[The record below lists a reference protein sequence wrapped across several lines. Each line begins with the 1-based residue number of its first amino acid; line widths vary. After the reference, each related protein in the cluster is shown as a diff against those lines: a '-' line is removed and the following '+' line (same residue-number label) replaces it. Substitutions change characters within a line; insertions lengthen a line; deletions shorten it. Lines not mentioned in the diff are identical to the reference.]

1 MKKIKFIVLFL
12 FTFSVFSQQK
22 ITLEECYN
30 LVQQNYPLA
39 QQTKLL
45 EKQSN
50 FTLEAIKTEKLPQF
64 DFASQATYQS
74 DVIEVPIP
82 NSNITP
88 LNKDQYRATLNVN
101 QLIYGGGQINAAL
114 KEKTADL
121 LTKQK
126 QVEVNLYGLKS
137 QVNQLYFSILLV
149 QEKELLLKAKKRQL
163 QEKLSEVQSGI
174 KNGIIIP
181 SSDKVL
187 QAELLKL
194 EQAFTALKFQKENL
208 YSTLSSIIGI
218 AIKPTTTLEKPIIS
232 IVSEVNIQRPEIA
245 LFDFK
250 KSQIEASQELLT
262 KQTAPKLMGFATGG
276 YGNPGLNMLDNSFQS
291 FYITGVKLNWKL
303 FDWKAT
309 KKKRDALEVSKEIVS
324 NEAEIFDL
332 QTHIALQNQQKEIE
346 KLEAFISTDSAI
358 IALRNEVLETTASQL
373 KNGVI
378 TSSVYITELTNLY
391 EDENALSTHKIELLM
406 AKANYNTIKG
416 NSILKK

>member
-1 MKKIKFIVLFL
+1 MKKIIFILQFL
-12 FTFSVFSQQK
+12 LSFSVFSQQK
-22 ITLEECYN
+22 ITLQECYD

-39 QQTKLL
+39 QQTMLL
-45 EKQSN
+45 EKQTN
-50 FTLEAIKTEKLPQF
+50 FSLEALKTEKLPQF
-64 DFASQATYQS
+64 DLASQATYQS

-88 LNKDQYRATLNVN
+88 LNKDQYRATLNVH

-114 KEKTADL
+114 KEKKADL

-126 QVEVNLYGLKS
+126 QIEVNLYGLKS

-149 QEKELLLKAKKRQL
+149 QEKEFILKAKKEQL

-174 KNGIIIP
+174 KNGMILP

-194 EQAFTALKFQKENL
+194 EQAFTSLKFQKENL
-208 YSTLSSIIGI
+208 YDTLSALLGI
-218 AIKPTTTLEKPIIS
+218 PLDTNISLDKPMIS
-232 IVSEVNIQRPEIA
+232 ISSKDEIQRPEIA

-250 KSQIEASQELLT
+250 KSQIEASEELLT

-276 YGNPGLNMLDNSFQS
+276 YGNPGLNMLDNSFQG

-303 FDWKAT
+303 FDWNAV
-309 KKKRDALEVSKEIVS
+309 KKKRDALAVSKEIFS

-332 QTHIALQNQQKEIE
+332 QTHIALQDQQKEIE

-391 EDENALSTHKIELLM
+391 EDQNALSTHKIELLL
-406 AKANYNTIKG
+406 AKANYNTMKE
-416 NSILKK
+416 N

>member
-1 MKKIKFIVLFL
+1 MKKIIFILQFL
-12 FTFSVFSQQK
+12 LSFSVFSQQK
-22 ITLEECYN
+22 ITLQECYD

-39 QQTKLL
+39 QQTMLL
-45 EKQSN
+45 EKQTN
-50 FTLEAIKTEKLPQF
+50 FSLEALKTEKLPQF
-64 DFASQATYQS
+64 DLASQATYQS

-88 LNKDQYRATLNVN
+88 LNKDQYRATLNVH

-114 KEKTADL
+114 KEKKADL

-126 QVEVNLYGLKS
+126 QIEVNLYGLKS

-149 QEKELLLKAKKRQL
+149 QEKEFILKAKKEQL

-174 KNGIIIP
+174 KNGMILP

-194 EQAFTALKFQKENL
+194 EQAFTSLKFQKENL
-208 YSTLSSIIGI
+208 YDTLSALLGI
-218 AIKPTTTLEKPIIS
+218 PLDTNISLDKPMIS
-232 IVSEVNIQRPEIA
+232 ISSKDEIQRPEIA

-250 KSQIEASQELLT
+250 KSQIEASEELLT

-276 YGNPGLNMLDNSFQS
+276 YGNPGLNMLDNSFQG

-303 FDWKAT
+303 FDWNAV
-309 KKKRDALEVSKEIVS
+309 KKKRDALAVSKEIFS

-332 QTHIALQNQQKEIE
+332 QTHIALQDQQKEIE

-391 EDENALSTHKIELLM
+391 EDQNALSTHKIELLL
-406 AKANYNTIKG
+406 AKANYNTMKG
-416 NSILKK
+416 N

>member
-1 MKKIKFIVLFL
+1 MKKIIFILPFL
-12 FTFSVFSQQK
+12 LSFSVFSQQK
-22 ITLEECYN
+22 ITLQECYD
-30 LVQQNYPLA
+30 LMQQNYPLA

-45 EKQSN
+45 EKQTN

-64 DFASQATYQS
+64 DLASQATYQS

-82 NSNITP
+82 NSNIRP

-114 KEKTADL
+114 KEKKADL

-126 QVEVNLYGLKS
+126 QIEVNLYGLKS
-137 QVNQLYFSILLV
+137 QVNQLYFSVLLV
-149 QEKELLLKAKKRQL
+149 QEKEFILKAKKEQL
-163 QEKLSEVQSGI
+163 QEKLKEVKSGI

-194 EQAFTALKFQKENL
+194 EQAFTSLKFQKENL
-208 YSTLSSIIGI
+208 YDTLSSVLGI
-218 AIKPTTTLEKPIIS
+218 VLRPTTTLEKPIIS
-232 IVSEVNIQRPEIA
+232 IGSKDEIQRPEIA

-250 KSQIEASQELLT
+250 KSQIEASEDLLT
-262 KQTAPKLMGFATGG
+262 KQTAPKLVGFATGG
-276 YGNPGLNMLDNSFQS
+276 YGNPGLNMLDNSFQG

-303 FDWKAT
+303 FDWNAT
-309 KKKRDALEVSKEIVS
+309 KKKRDALAVSKEIVS

-332 QTHIALQNQQKEIE
+332 QTHIALQDQQKEIE

-391 EDENALSTHKIELLM
+391 EDQNALSTHKIELLL

-416 NSILKK
+416 N